1 MGFFNYFS
9 SNNGWK
15 NAKVKILFVDL
26 QSIKIQKTVFK
37 SSALFRLHMI
47 VFLWGFT
54 AILGKLIHANAQI
67 LVFYRMF
74 FASVFLYV
82 FIRFFKRESLNI
94 SRKLMIQLAII
105 GGFMAFHWFCF
116 FYSIKVSNVSIALSC
131 LSLSTLF
138 ASILEPIVFKRKID
152 ISEVIMGIVIVICMG
167 LIFKTEFQ
175 YKEGIFFGILTA
187 LFGTIFSVFN
197 GKIFGKTSSGNIIF
211 YEIFSGF
218 LILSILYVFM
228 GQISHLNEISY
239 RDLALIILLAS
250 VFTAFPMLESVN
262 LMKYISPFTLILTVN
277 LEPVYG
283 IILAF
288 FIFGDSEEMSPIF
301 YIASLIMILAIIAN
315 GIIKARRGT
324 KNLDI

>member
-1 MGFFNYFS
+1 MVN
-9 SNNGWK
+9 
-15 NAKVKILFVDL
+15 
-26 QSIKIQKTVFK
+26 K
-37 SSALFRLHMI
+37 SQLFRLHFI

-54 AILGKLIHANAQI
+54 AILGKLIHANAQV
-67 LVFYRMF
+67 LVFYRMS
-74 FASVFLYV
+74 FAALFLYI
-82 FIRFFKRESLNI
+82 FIRFFKKESLKI
-94 SRKLMIQLAII
+94 SKKLLIQLAAI
-105 GGFMAFHWFCF
+105 GGFMAFHWLCF

-138 ASILEPIVFKRKID
+138 ASILEPIIFKRKID
-152 ISEVIMGIVIVICMG
+152 ISEVVMGIVIVICMG
-167 LIFKTEFQ
+167 LIFKTEFH
-175 YKEGIFFGILTA
+175 YKEGIFYGILTA

-218 LILSILYVFM
+218 LILSVFYLIT
-228 GQISHLNEISY
+228 GQIFQVNEISY

-277 LEPVYG
+277 LEPIYG

-288 FIFGDSEEMSPIF
+288 FIFGESEQMSPIF

-315 GIIKARRGT
+315 GVIKARKNAAT
-324 KNLDI
+324 KNVEI

>member
-1 MGFFNYFS
+1 
-9 SNNGWK
+9 
-15 NAKVKILFVDL
+15 
-26 QSIKIQKTVFK
+26 
-37 SSALFRLHMI
+37 MI

-54 AILGKLIHANAQI
+54 AILGKLITANAQI
-67 LVFYRMF
+67 LTFYRML
-74 FASVFLYV
+74 FASLFLFI
-82 FIRFFKRESLNI
+82 FIRFFKKESIKI
-94 SRKLMIQLAII
+94 SKKLFIQLAVI
-105 GGFMAFHWFCF
+105 GGFMAFHWLCF

-138 ASILEPIVFKRKID
+138 ASILEPIIFKRKID
-152 ISEVIMGIVIVICMG
+152 ISEVLMGIVIVICMG

-175 YKEGIFFGILTA
+175 YKEGIFYGILTA
-187 LFGTIFSVFN
+187 LFGTVFSVFN

-218 LILSILYVFM
+218 LILTAFFLLT
-228 GQISHLNEISY
+228 GQIFQLNEISTH
-239 RDLALIILLAS
+239 DLTLVIILAS

-288 FIFGDSEEMSPIF
+288 FIFGESEQMSPIF
-301 YIASLIMILAIIAN
+301 YGASLIMILAIIVN
-315 GIIKARRGT
+315 GVIKSRKNTST
-324 KNLDI
+324 KKIQN

>member
-1 MGFFNYFS
+1 MV
-9 SNNGWK
+9 K
-15 NAKVKILFVDL
+15 N
-26 QSIKIQKTVFK
+26 
-37 SSALFRLHMI
+37 SALFRLHMI

-54 AILGKLIHANAQI
+54 AILGKLIESNAQA
-67 LVFYRMF
+67 LTFYRML
-74 FASVFLYV
+74 FAAIFLFI
-82 FIRFFKRESLNI
+82 FIRFVKKESI
-94 SRKLMIQLAII
+94 KVSKKLFIQLSAI
-105 GGFMAFHWFCF
+105 GGFMAFHWLCF

-138 ASILEPIVFKRKID
+138 ASILEPIIFKRKVD
-152 ISEVIMGIVIVICMG
+152 ISEVVMGVVIVICMG

-175 YKEGIFFGILTA
+175 YKEGIFYGILTA

-218 LILSILYVFM
+218 LILTAFLLLS
-228 GQISHLNEISY
+228 GQIFQINEIST
-239 RDLALIILLAS
+239 RDLTLVILLAS

-283 IILAF
+283 IFLAF
-288 FIFGDSEEMSPIF
+288 FIFGESEQMSPIF
-301 YIASLIMILAIIAN
+301 YGASLIMILAIIVN
-315 GIIKARRGT
+315 GILKSR
-324 KNLDI
+324 KNAAAKKVNV

>member
-1 MGFFNYFS
+1 
-9 SNNGWK
+9 
-15 NAKVKILFVDL
+15 
-26 QSIKIQKTVFK
+26 
-37 SSALFRLHMI
+37 MI

-54 AILGKLIHANAQI
+54 AILGKLIESNAQA
-67 LVFYRMF
+67 LTFYRML
-74 FASVFLYV
+74 FAAIFLLI
-82 FIRFFKRESLNI
+82 FIRFFKKESI
-94 SRKLMIQLAII
+94 KVSKKLFIQLSAI
-105 GGFMAFHWFCF
+105 GGFMAFHWLCF

-138 ASILEPIVFKRKID
+138 ASILEPIIFKRKVD
-152 ISEVIMGIVIVICMG
+152 VSEVIMGVVIVICMG

-175 YKEGIFFGILTA
+175 YKEGIFYGILTA
-187 LFGTIFSVFN
+187 LFGTVFSVFN

-218 LILSILYVFM
+218 FILTAFLLLS
-228 GQISHLNEISY
+228 GQIFQLSEIST
-239 RDLALIILLAS
+239 RDLSLVVILAS

-288 FIFGDSEEMSPIF
+288 FIFGESEQMSPIF
-301 YIASLIMILAIIAN
+301 YGASLIMILAIVVN
-315 GIIKARRGT
+315 GVLKSR
-324 KNLDI
+324 KNAAAKKLNI